1 MKKNTNR
8 IRFNNINIFLGICS
22 ALAILLL
29 PSCKNIGIAI
39 ITAIQ
44 EQNIQAESNSHYVC
58 YKATDFICEIETEIH
73 RLVNKHRVSNRK
85 SRLEH
90 HYGICFVS
98 RQWSSEQASRGAIGH
113 DGFNRVR
120 NQVYQSEFNKLDI
133 SMSRENVSSRWLNSC
148 QNRDPKF
155 IAKLFVDSW
164 LKSPGH
170 KANIM
175 ADGIKL
181 HGTGVFRKGN
191 EYYATQIFGNNLS
204 AACKNRQTQW

>member
-1 MKKNTNR
+1 MTKNTNR
-8 IRFNNINIFLGICS
+8 IQFYNIKIFLGICGI
-22 ALAILLL
+22 LAILLL
-29 PSCKNIGIAI
+29 SSCKSIGIAI

-44 EQNIQAESNSHYVC
+44 EQNKEAESNSYKVC

-73 RLVNKHRVSNRK
+73 RLVNQHRISNRK

-98 RQWSSEQASRGAIGH
+98 REWSSEQASRHFIGH
-113 DGFNRVR
+113 DGFNKMR
-120 NQVYQSEFNKLDI
+120 NQVYQREFNKLDV
-133 SMSRENVSSRWLNSC
+133 SMTRENVSSRWLNSC
-148 QNRDPKF
+148 QIRDPKF
-155 IAKLFVDSW
+155 IAKLFVDAW
-164 LKSPGH
+164 LNSPGH

-175 ADGIKL
+175 ADGIKF

-204 AACKNRQTQW
+204 VACKNR